1 MKKEILGALVGS
13 SASAVGTAMQPDQ
26 VLQIISLIITI
37 IGAIISMIII
47 PILTWWKNAKKDGKI
62 TKEEV
67 QDAGKI
73 IVDGVNS
80 IKDTIEDKE
89 VK

>member
-1 MKKEILGALVGS
+1 MKKEILGALIGS

-37 IGAIISMIII
+37 IGAIISMIVI

-62 TKEEV
+62 TKEEI